1 MCAKSKNYYIGFC
14 FPDGA
19 EKEYACAVPGDLKM
33 KYVASK
39 FGGDLTAISL
49 APKKRAGRGRT
60 FSSSIGTMKT
70 LLSFGTKNALA
81 RKLNELV
88 RKIYLFFLFRFKIR
102 ACDNVLIY
110 HSTYTMFISR
120 FCPIRRRHIVLEV
133 EEIYGHD
140 ALEDKPYLK
149 KELAAIKRFEK
160 FVMVNDYIALSLG
173 IPQENCVVSYGVAD
187 PGYQKQERQFDR
199 AHIHVLYAGTI
210 SERKSGAFAAVRCA
224 EFLPE
229 QYRIHIAG
237 FGSENAIREL
247 REMIDE
253 NNRHDDRC
261 RIEFHG
267 MLKGAPLDALLDSC
281 DIGISTYV
289 MRPDFANHSCP
300 SKLMTYAT
308 HGLKVVSGYSDA
320 LGMAEIARN
329 WSFFRTYDPK
339 EIAAAIERASE
350 ADPTDYKTLLRE
362 LDDRLVDFL
371 RRERF
376 LV

>member
-1 MCAKSKNYYIGFC
+1 MRAKSKNYYIGFC

-33 KYVASK
+33 KYIASK
-39 FGGDLTAISL
+39 FGGNLTVVSL
-49 APKKRAGRGRT
+49 APKKRAGRGRR

-70 LLSFGTKNALA
+70 LFSFGTKNALA
-81 RKLNELV
+81 RKLNEFV
-88 RKIYLFFLFRFKIR
+88 RKVYLFFLFRFKIR
-102 ACDNVLIY
+102 PCDNALIY

-120 FCPIRRRHIVLEV
+120 LCPIRRRHVILEV

-140 ALEDKPYLK
+140 ALADKPYLK
-149 KELAAIKRFEK
+149 KELAAIKRFAK
-160 FVMVNDYIALSLG
+160 FITVNDYIAPSLG
-173 IPQENCVVSYGVAD
+173 IPEENCVVSYGVVNPD
-187 PGYQKQERQFDR
+187 YQKKKRQFDR
-199 AHIHVLYAGTI
+199 NHIHVLYAGTI
-210 SERKSGAFAAVRCA
+210 SERKSGAFAAARCA
-224 EFLPE
+224 EFLPKR
-229 QYRIHIAG
+229 YRMHIAG
-237 FGSENAIREL
+237 FGSEGAVKEL
-247 REMIDE
+247 REIIDDS
-253 NNRHDDRC
+253 NRHDGRC

-267 MLKGAPLDALLDSC
+267 MLTGDALDSLLDSC
-281 DIGISTYV
+281 DVGISTYV

-300 SKLMTYAT
+300 SKLMTYVT

-339 EIAAAIERASE
+339 EIAAAIERAASVE
-350 ADPTDYKTLLRE
+350 ASDYKTVLRE
-362 LDDRLVDFL
+362 VDDQLVGFL